1 MFPTSKK
8 LQELD
13 KKQKEADKLYEQEK
27 EKIIEVYVDARKKL
41 EDEHSD
47 NLRIV
52 KEKYYPEFD
61 NLRGEA
67 TMLRG
72 ILAER
77 DRLASDIYKR
87 VVSELKDIQ
96 PSDLLL
102 EYNNSVQAANSF
114 CSSKFNMPLS
124 DFE

>member
-1 MFPTSKK
+1 MFPSSKK

-96 PSDLLL
+96 PPDLLL